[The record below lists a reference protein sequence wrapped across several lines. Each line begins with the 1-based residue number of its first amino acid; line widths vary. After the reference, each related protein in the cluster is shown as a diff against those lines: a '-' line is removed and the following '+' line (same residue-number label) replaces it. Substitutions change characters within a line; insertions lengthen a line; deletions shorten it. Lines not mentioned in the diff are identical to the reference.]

1 MAENG
6 NSSIYSA
13 VTVSFLG
20 TIAVFKDDKALGPTS
35 LLVAAGVAAVGVVFF
50 GWLSDRVGRVVVY
63 RHGALFQAVIAFP
76 AFYLLTLGQPWLVM
90 LVIAIGTGIGV
101 QSMLGP
107 QCALLPEM
115 FGSTHRFTGVALSR
129 EVSAMIASGLV
140 PVLIAALL
148 EATHNSW
155 LVLAGFSLVLSLI
168 TFATTYAIRETK
180 GRDLTL
186 SEDGA

>member
-1 MAENG
+1 
-6 NSSIYSA
+6 
-13 VTVSFLG
+13 
-20 TIAVFKDDKALGPTS
+20 
-35 LLVAAGVAAVGVVFF
+35 
-50 GWLSDRVGRVVVY
+50 
-63 RHGALFQAVIAFP
+63 
-76 AFYLLTLGQPWLVM
+76 
-90 LVIAIGTGIGV
+90 
-101 QSMLGP
+101 MLGP

-129 EVSAMIASGLV
+129 EISAMIASGLV

-168 TFATTYAIRETK
+168 TFATTFAIRETK

-186 SEDGA
+186 LEDGA